1 MTRRVSSCSRDKSRI
16 QPDSTNTHPANYW
29 QRQCWHKAWSGK
41 NAVVKRIMSGDRPY
55 LIPFG
60 VFDPHKHQSGLLVAE
75 YVQQNAAAWAGTRV
89 LELGTGCG
97 VIAGA
102 LYDAGADVVATDVS
116 RFAVETAVGNLVGTT
131 VDVRRGDL
139 FDPVRSDRFDTIV
152 MNPPYEI
159 GWSLR
164 PRYRSPDLL
173 ERIAAEWRRFADRLV
188 LAFPTD
194 SAEILDEVG
203 LDLHLVDCLES
214 GGRELGIFSH
224 PAP

>member
-1 MTRRVSSCSRDKSRI
+1 MCIRDS
-16 QPDSTNTHPANYW
+16 
-29 QRQCWHKAWSGK
+29 
-41 NAVVKRIMSGDRPY
+41 
-55 LIPFG
+55 
-60 VFDPHKHQSGLLVAE
+60 
-75 YVQQNAAAWAGTRV
+75 
-89 LELGTGCG
+89 
-97 VIAGA
+97 
-102 LYDAGADVVATDVS
+102 
-116 RFAVETAVGNLVGTT
+116 
-131 VDVRRGDL
+131 
-139 FDPVRSDRFDTIV
+139 FDPVRGERFDAIV